1 MKHIK
6 LLESFIDEGIHEKYT
21 PGDMMSKKFDYK
33 GMMKF
38 AMKLNSD
45 TFNVEILQGLLD
57 SMEDVN
63 LSYMQWNQHIGAIIF
78 MLIDARSKMKKIQE
92 NPKLD
97 PETKEKLEQE
107 IDDVLKKINARAKVA
122 FAEFPSN

>member
-78 MLIDARSKMKKIQE
+78 MLIDARSKMKEIQE

-107 IDDVLKKINARAKVA
+107 IDDVLKKINVRAKVA

>member
-1 MKHIK
+1 
-6 LLESFIDEGIHEKYT
+6 
-21 PGDMMSKKFDYK
+21 MSKKFDHK

-38 AMKLNSD
+38 AMKVNSD
-45 TFNVEILQGLLD
+45 TFNLEILQGLLD

>member
-78 MLIDARSKMKKIQE
+78 MLIDARSKMKEIQE